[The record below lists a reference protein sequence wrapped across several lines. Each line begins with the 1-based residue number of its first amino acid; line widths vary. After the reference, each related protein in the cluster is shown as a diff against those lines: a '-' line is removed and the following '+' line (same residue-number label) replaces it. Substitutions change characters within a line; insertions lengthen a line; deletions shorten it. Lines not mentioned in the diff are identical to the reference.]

1 MACGCGE
8 GGLRILA
15 RRERDVAGISSLMG
29 AVWSSAFTRFPFGRS
44 PDRLKAE
51 LQTTSHIARQ
61 PCQQKQ
67 VGVGL
72 YQTKPSRVKPM
83 RSSAILFEI
92 IEPFARYVC
101 AIFVTVAVAAVISA
115 GAVTVFGYG
124 LMALLSG
131 VVFVGLPSASIAFCA
146 AFTAIY
152 SGSLCLA
159 RTNRILVSIM
169 LTVVGVVSYQIFWYT
184 DWQYRIP
191 FYKHGRGSLA
201 PLIALGG
208 VSVCILNSWISRR
221 RLKGESVVQSP
232 VVEKI

>member
-1 MACGCGE
+1 
-8 GGLRILA
+8 
-15 RRERDVAGISSLMG
+15 
-29 AVWSSAFTRFPFGRS
+29 
-44 PDRLKAE
+44 
-51 LQTTSHIARQ
+51 
-61 PCQQKQ
+61 
-67 VGVGL
+67 
-72 YQTKPSRVKPM
+72 M

-101 AIFVTVAVAAVISA
+101 AIFVTIAVAAVISL

-131 VVFVGLPSASIAFCA
+131 VVFVGLPSAAIAFCA

-159 RTNRILVSIM
+159 RTNRIIVSIM
-169 LTVVGVVSYQIFWYT
+169 LTVLGTVTYQIFWYS
-184 DWQYRIP
+184 DWQYRIH

-208 VSVCILNSWISRR
+208 VSVCILNSLISRR
-221 RLKGESVVQSP
+221 RLKGKPVVHSP
-232 VVEKI
+232 VVKRIEPFSFGCYQSPMNSELAVKIMLSPRRHQPQSCGITDAGR